1 MLYPYV
7 RSLSLSHGDLDFPVF
22 MPDAT
27 FGMVR
32 SVDSVDLEQAKIQA
46 VVMNAFHL
54 MQKPGTS
61 TIQSLGGLHAM
72 SGWRRPIIT
81 DSGGFQAYS
90 LIRQNPKFGNMTPKG
105 INFQPEGT
113 SRKFQ
118 LTPEKSIQ
126 LQLAYGADVV
136 ICLDDCTHVDASDAE
151 QELSVERTISWAKRC
166 RETFDKLVS
175 QKKLNDKDRPLLFG
189 VIQGGG
195 IKDLRKHCA
204 DELLKIGFDGYGY
217 GGWPLDGEGNLLTDI
232 LTYTRNLVP
241 EQYPMHALGIG
252 HPYNVLACYQL
263 GYGIFDCA
271 MPTRDAR
278 HGRLYQF
285 ANHHD
290 GPQAGLS
297 GNWLKYLY
305 INDQEHIKHPG
316 PITEG
321 CDCPTCS
328 RYSRGYLHH
337 LFKMNDSLFLRLAT
351 IHNLRFMTQLTE
363 RIQKITHG

>member
-1 MLYPYV
+1 MTYPFIE
-7 RSLSLSHGDLDFPVF
+7 SLELKNGNLHFPVF

-27 FGMVR
+27 FGLVR
-32 SVDSVDLEQAKIQA
+32 SVDSADLENANIQA

-61 TIQSLGGLHAM
+61 TIQSFGGLHEM
-72 SGWRRPIIT
+72 SGWYRPIIT

-90 LIRQNPKFGNMTPKG
+90 LIRQNSKFGNMTSKG
-105 INFQPEGT
+105 INFQPEG
-113 SRKFQ
+113 SNRKFQ

-126 LQLAYGADVV
+126 LQLAYGSDVV
-136 ICLDDCTHVDASDAE
+136 ICLDDCTHVDSSPEE
-151 QELSVERTISWAKRC
+151 QELSVNRTISWAKKC
-166 RETFDKLVS
+166 RATFDKLVT
-175 QKKLNDKDRPLLFG
+175 QKKLVKDEQPLLFG

-217 GGWPLDGEGNLLTDI
+217 GGWPLDNEGNLLTDI
-232 LTYTRNLVP
+232 LQFTRQLIP
-241 EQYPMHALGIG
+241 DQFPMHALGIG

-285 ANHHD
+285 AFPLNDPNLGLHD
-290 GPQAGLS
+290 
-297 GNWLKYLY
+297 NWLKYLY
-305 INDQEHIKHPG
+305 INDEEHIKNTG
-316 PITEG
+316 PISEG
-321 CDCPTCS
+321 CDCLTCH

-337 LFKMNDSLFLRLAT
+337 LFKMNDSLFMRLAT

-363 RIQKITHG
+363 RIQKLTHG

>member
-1 MLYPYV
+1 MAYPFIK
-7 RSLSLSHGDLDFPVF
+7 SLQLNNGKLTFPVF

-27 FGMVR
+27 FGLVR
-32 SVDSVDLEQAKIQA
+32 SVDSKDLENAQIQA

-72 SGWRRPIIT
+72 SGWHRPIIT

-90 LIRQNPKFGNMTPKG
+90 LIRQNPKFGNMTSKG
-105 INFQPEGT
+105 INFLPEGS

-126 LQLAYGADVV
+126 LQLSYGADVV
-136 ICLDDCTHVDASDAE
+136 ICLDDCTHVDASEAE
-151 QELSVERTISWAKRC
+151 QELSVARTIEWAKRC
-166 RETFDKLVS
+166 RKTFDDLIR
-175 QKKLNDKDRPLLFG
+175 QKKLSNEERPLIFG
-189 VIQGGG
+189 VVQGGG
-195 IKDLRKHCA
+195 IPDLRKQCA
-204 DELLKIGFDGYGY
+204 GELLKIGFDGYGY

-232 LTYTRNLVP
+232 LTYTRSLIP
-241 EQYPMHALGIG
+241 EEFPMHALGIG
-252 HPYNVLACYQL
+252 HPKNVLACYQL

-285 ANHHD
+285 VYPD
-290 GPQAGLS
+290 DSDQAGLQ

-305 INDQEHIKHPG
+305 INDQEHIKHAG
-316 PITEG
+316 PISEG
-321 CDCPTCS
+321 CDCLTCQ

-337 LFKMNDSLFLRLAT
+337 LFKMNDALYSRLAT
-351 IHNLRFMTQLTE
+351 IHNLRFMTQLTD
-363 RIQKITHG
+363 RIRTISA

>member
-1 MLYPYV
+1 MAYPYIK
-7 RSLSLSHGDLDFPVF
+7 SLALQNGALIFPVF

-27 FGMVR
+27 FGLVR
-32 SVDSVDLEQAKIQA
+32 AVDSRDLENVQIQA

-72 SGWRRPIIT
+72 SGWQRPIIT

-90 LIRQNPKFGNMTPKG
+90 LIRQNPKFGNMTTKG
-105 INFQPEGT
+105 INFQPEG
-113 SRKFQ
+113 SNRKFQ

-126 LQLAYGADVV
+126 LQLSYGSDIV
-136 ICLDDCTHVDASDAE
+136 ICLDDCTHVDASDEE
-151 QELSVERTISWAKRC
+151 QELSVKRTIDWAKRC
-166 RETFDKLVS
+166 RKTFDDILR
-175 QKKLNDKDRPLLFG
+175 QKKVSKEDRPLIFG

-195 IKDLRKHCA
+195 IPDLRKYCA

-217 GGWPLDGEGNLLTDI
+217 GGWPLDGEGNLLTEI
-232 LTYTRNLVP
+232 LSYTRSLIP
-241 EQYPMHALGIG
+241 QQYPMHALGIG
-252 HPYNVLACYQL
+252 HPLNVLACYQL

-285 ANHHD
+285 AYPED
-290 GPQAGLS
+290 SEQFGLQ

-316 PITEG
+316 PISEG
-321 CDCPTCS
+321 CDCLTCQ

-337 LFKMNDSLFLRLAT
+337 LFKMNDALYFRLAT
-351 IHNLRFMTQLTE
+351 IHNLRFMTQLTD
-363 RIQKITHG
+363 RIRKLST